1 MKRIILI
8 LLLLCLAVPVAHAG
22 EAQPLHVVASFYP
35 MYVAALNVMKDVPGV
50 ELTVMAPSSAG
61 CLHEYQMS
69 TADRRLV
76 EDADVLILNGAGLEA
91 FMDKLLPQ
99 LSAQII
105 AASDGIDLMETCYD
119 HDHDHSHPG
128 HTHEKNAHVW
138 VSPDGMAAQ
147 VRNIAAGL
155 SAADPANASLY
166 EENAN
171 NYVAKLAAL
180 RDEISA
186 QLAPYAGE
194 PIVTFHE
201 AFDYF
206 ARDFG
211 LEIVATVVGEHGT
224 APSARDLADMADL
237 IRAEH
242 VRALF
247 AEPQYDDTSVDILS
261 KETGLPVYQI
271 DPAVSGEIDPT
282 DYDAY
287 LRIMRENAATV
298 AEALK

>member
-1 MKRIILI
+1 MKRIIL
-8 LLLLCLAVPVAHAG
+8 LMLLLCLAVPVAHAG
-22 EAQPLHVVASFYP
+22 EVQPLRVVASFYP
-35 MYVAALNVMKDVPGV
+35 MYVAALNVTKDVPGI
-50 ELTVMAPSSAG
+50 ELSVMAPTSAG
-61 CLHEYQMS
+61 CLHDYQMS

-76 EDADVLILNGAGLEA
+76 EDADVLILNGAGLES
-91 FMDKLLPQ
+91 FMDKLIPQ
-99 LSAQII
+99 LSAHII
-105 AASDGIDLMETCYD
+105 EASEGIELMETCYD

-128 HTHEKNAHVW
+128 HSHEENAHVW

-155 SAADPANASLY
+155 SAIDPDNAQLY
-166 EENAN
+166 EENAD

-180 RDEISA
+180 RDEITE

-211 LEIVATVVGEHGT
+211 LNIVATVVGEHGT

-237 IRAEH
+237 IRAEG

-261 KETGLPVYQI
+261 KETGLPVYEI
-271 DPAVSGEIDPT
+271 DPAVSGEIDAT

-298 AEALK
+298 VEALQ